1 MRVQLE
7 IACFNPESAS
17 IAAQAGADRIELC
30 DGIEVGGTTPD
41 LGTTQ
46 KVLTQVPIPVY
57 VMVRPRG
64 GDFVYT
70 EAEFQQMKATV
81 SELKKLQVH
90 GMVFGILKEDD
101 TLDEERNRLLVALAH
116 PIPCTF
122 HRAFDRVKHWEI
134 ALEQIIDCGFSTI
147 LTSGTKA
154 NVVEGINILQAIQLQ
169 AGDRIAIMPGGG
181 LRASNVR
188 QIVHTTGVHFVHSSA
203 ITEGGTLAN
212 PDEIIA
218 LKKES
223 NA

>member
-1 MRVQLE
+1 MIQLE
-7 IACFNPESAS
+7 IACFNPESAI

-41 LGTTQ
+41 LETTQ

-70 EAEFQQMKATV
+70 DAEFQAMKDSIADF
-81 SELKKLQVH
+81 KKLQVH
-90 GMVFGILKEDD
+90 GLVFGILKEDD

-122 HRAFDRVKHWEI
+122 HRAFDRVSNWET
-134 ALEQIIDCGFSTI
+134 ALEQIIDCGFTTI

-154 NVVEGINILQAIQLQ
+154 NVVEGIHELQAMQQ
-169 AGDRIAIMPGGG
+169 KAANRITIMPGGG
-181 LRASNVR
+181 LRSSNVR
-188 QIVHTTGVHFVHSSA
+188 QIVNTTGVHFVHSSA
-203 ITEGGTLAN
+203 ITDGGIIAN
-212 PDEIIA
+212 PEEVIA

>member
-1 MRVQLE
+1 MIQLE
-7 IACFNPESAS
+7 IACFNPESAI
-17 IAAQAGADRIELC
+17 IAAQVGADRIELC
-30 DGIEVGGTTPD
+30 AGIDVGGTTPD
-41 LGTTQ
+41 FNTTQ
-46 KVLTQVPIPVY
+46 KVLIQVPIPVF

-70 EAEFQQMKATV
+70 DEEFQTMKA
-81 SELKKLQVH
+81 SIAAFKKLQVH
-90 GMVFGILKEDD
+90 GMVFGILEEDD
-101 TLDEERNRLLVALAH
+101 TLDEARNRLLVALAH

-134 ALEQIIDCGFSTI
+134 ALEQIIDCGFSTV

-154 NVVEGINILQAIQLQ
+154 NVLEGLYELQAMQQ
-169 AGDRIAIMPGGG
+169 HAGDRITIMPGGG
-181 LRASNVR
+181 LRSSNVR

-203 ITEGGTLAN
+203 ITDEGTLAN
-212 PDEIIA
+212 PEEIIA

>member
-1 MRVQLE
+1 MIQLE
-7 IACFNPESAS
+7 IACFNPESAI

-41 LGTTQ
+41 LETTK
-46 KVLTQVPIPVY
+46 KVLNQVPIPVY

-70 EAEFQQMKATV
+70 DAEFQAMKV
-81 SELKKLQVH
+81 SIAYFKKLQVH
-90 GMVFGILKEDD
+90 GLVFGILKEDD
-101 TLDEERNRLLVALAH
+101 TLDEARNRLLVALAH

-122 HRAFDRVKHWEI
+122 HRAFDRVSNWET
-134 ALEQIIDCGFSTI
+134 ALEQIIDCGFTTI

-154 NVVEGINILQAIQLQ
+154 NAVEGIHELQAIQQ
-169 AGDRIAIMPGGG
+169 KAANRIAIMPGGG
-181 LRASNVR
+181 LRSSNVR
-188 QIVHTTGVHFVHSSA
+188 QIVNTTGVHFVHSSA
-203 ITEGGTLAN
+203 ITDGGIIAN
-212 PDEIIA
+212 LEEIIA

>member
-1 MRVQLE
+1 MIQLE
-7 IACFNPESAS
+7 IACFNPESAI

-41 LGTTQ
+41 LETTQ

-70 EAEFQQMKATV
+70 DAEFQAMKDSIADF
-81 SELKKLQVH
+81 KKLQVH
-90 GMVFGILKEDD
+90 GLVFGILKEDD

-122 HRAFDRVKHWEI
+122 HRAFDRVSNWET
-134 ALEQIIDCGFSTI
+134 ALEQIIDCGFTTI

-154 NVVEGINILQAIQLQ
+154 NVVEGIHELQAMQQ
-169 AGDRIAIMPGGG
+169 KAADRIAIMPGGG
-181 LRASNVR
+181 LRSSNVR
-188 QIVHTTGVHFVHSSA
+188 QIVNTTGVHFVHSSA
-203 ITEGGTLAN
+203 ITDGGTIAN
-212 PDEIIA
+212 PEEVIA

>member
-1 MRVQLE
+1 MIQLE
-7 IACFNPESAS
+7 IACFNPESAI

-30 DGIEVGGTTPD
+30 DGIEVGGTTPN
-41 LGTTQ
+41 LETTQ

-70 EAEFQQMKATV
+70 DAEFLAMKA
-81 SELKKLQVH
+81 SIAAFKKLQVQ
-90 GMVFGILKEDD
+90 GLVFGILKEDD
-101 TLDEERNRLLVALAH
+101 TLDEERNRILVALAH

-134 ALEQIIDCGFSTI
+134 ALEQIIDCGFSTV

-154 NVVEGINILQAIQLQ
+154 NLMEGLHELQAMQQQ
-169 AGDRIAIMPGGG
+169 AGDRITIMPGGG
-181 LRASNVR
+181 LRSSNVL
-188 QIVHTTGVHFVHSSA
+188 QIVHATGVHFVHSSA
-203 ITEGGTLAN
+203 ITDGGTLAN
-212 PDEIIA
+212 PEEIIA
-218 LKKES
+218 IKKES

>member
-1 MRVQLE
+1 MIQLE
-7 IACFNPESAS
+7 IACFNPESAI

-30 DGIEVGGTTPD
+30 DGIEVGGTTPN
-41 LGTTQ
+41 LETTQ

-64 GDFVYT
+64 GDFVYSD
-70 EAEFQQMKATV
+70 EEFQAMKA
-81 SELKKLQVH
+81 SIAAFKKLQVH
-90 GMVFGILKEDD
+90 GLVFGILKEDD

-134 ALEQIIDCGFSTI
+134 ALEQIIDCGFSTV

-154 NVVEGINILQAIQLQ
+154 NVVEGLHELQAMQQQ
-169 AGDRIAIMPGGG
+169 AGDRITIMPGGG
-181 LRASNVR
+181 LRLSNVR

-203 ITEGGTLAN
+203 ITDGGTIAN
-212 PDEIIA
+212 PEEIVA

>member
-7 IACFNPESAS
+7 IACFNPESAI
-17 IAAQAGADRIELC
+17 IAAQAGADRIELSA
-30 DGIEVGGTTPD
+30 GIDVGGTTPD
-41 LGTTQ
+41 FNTTQ
-46 KVLTQVPIPVY
+46 KVLTQVPIPVF

-70 EAEFQQMKATV
+70 DEEFQAMKA
-81 SELKKLQVH
+81 SIAAFKKLQVH

-122 HRAFDRVKHWEI
+122 HRAFDQVSDWKET
-134 ALEQIIDCGFSTI
+134 LEQIIDCGFSTI

-154 NVVEGINILQAIQLQ
+154 NVMEGIHELLAMQQQ
-169 AGDRIAIMPGGG
+169 AGDRISIMPGGG
-181 LRASNVR
+181 LRSSNVR
-188 QIVHTTGVHFVHSSA
+188 QIVYITGVHFVHSSA
-203 ITEGGTLAN
+203 ITDGGTLAN
-212 PDEIIA
+212 PNEIITI
-218 LKKES
+218 KKES

>member
-1 MRVQLE
+1 MIQLE
-7 IACFNPESAS
+7 IACFNSESAI

-41 LGTTQ
+41 LETTK

-70 EAEFQQMKATV
+70 DAEFQAMKDSIADF
-81 SELKKLQVH
+81 KKLQVH
-90 GMVFGILKEDD
+90 GLVFGILKEED

-122 HRAFDRVKHWEI
+122 HRAFDRVSNWET
-134 ALEQIIDCGFSTI
+134 ALEQIIDCGFTTI

-154 NVVEGINILQAIQLQ
+154 NVVEGMHELQVMQQKA
-169 AGDRIAIMPGGG
+169 ADRIAIMPGGG
-181 LRASNVR
+181 LRSSNVR
-188 QIVHTTGVHFVHSSA
+188 QIVNTTGVHFVHSSA
-203 ITEGGTLAN
+203 ITDGGIIAN
-212 PDEIIA
+212 PEEVIA

>member
-1 MRVQLE
+1 MIQLE
-7 IACFNPESAS
+7 IACFNPESAI

-41 LGTTQ
+41 LETTQ

-70 EAEFQQMKATV
+70 DAEFQAMKDSIADF
-81 SELKKLQVH
+81 KKLQVH
-90 GMVFGILKEDD
+90 GLVFGILKEDD

-122 HRAFDRVKHWEI
+122 HRAFDRVSNWET
-134 ALEQIIDCGFSTI
+134 ALEQIIDCGFTTI

-154 NVVEGINILQAIQLQ
+154 NVVEGIHELQAMQQ
-169 AGDRIAIMPGGG
+169 KAANRIAIMPGGG
-181 LRASNVR
+181 LRSSNVC
-188 QIVHTTGVHFVHSSA
+188 QIKNTTGVHFVHSSA
-203 ITEGGTLAN
+203 ITDGGIIAN
-212 PDEIIA
+212 PEEVKA

>member
-1 MRVQLE
+1 MIQLE
-7 IACFNPESAS
+7 IACFNSESAN

-30 DGIEVGGTTPD
+30 DGIDVGGTTPN
-41 LGTTQ
+41 LETTQ

-64 GDFVYT
+64 GDFVYSD
-70 EAEFQQMKATV
+70 EEFQAMKA
-81 SELKKLQVH
+81 SIAAFKKLQVH
-90 GMVFGILKEDD
+90 GLVFGILKEDD

-122 HRAFDRVKHWEI
+122 HRAFDRVTNWET
-134 ALEQIIDCGFSTI
+134 ALEQIIDCGFSTV

-154 NVVEGINILQAIQLQ
+154 NVVEGLHELQAMQQQ
-169 AGDRIAIMPGGG
+169 AGDRITIMPGGG
-181 LRASNVR
+181 LRSSNVR
-188 QIVHTTGVHFVHSSA
+188 HIVLTTGVHFVHSSA
-203 ITEGGTLAN
+203 ITDGGILAN
-212 PDEIIA
+212 PEEIIA

>member
-1 MRVQLE
+1 MIQLE
-7 IACFNPESAS
+7 IACFNPESAI

-41 LGTTQ
+41 LETTK

-70 EAEFQQMKATV
+70 DAEFQAMKDSIADF
-81 SELKKLQVH
+81 KKLQVH
-90 GMVFGILKEDD
+90 GLVFGILKEED

-122 HRAFDRVKHWEI
+122 HRAFDRVSNWET
-134 ALEQIIDCGFSTI
+134 ALEQIIDCGFTTI

-154 NVVEGINILQAIQLQ
+154 NVVEGIHELQVMQQKA
-169 AGDRIAIMPGGG
+169 ADRIAIMPGGG
-181 LRASNVR
+181 LRSSNVR
-188 QIVHTTGVHFVHSSA
+188 QIVNTTGVHFVHSSA
-203 ITEGGTLAN
+203 ITDGGIIAN
-212 PDEIIA
+212 PEEVIA

>member
-1 MRVQLE
+1 MIQLE
-7 IACFNPESAS
+7 IACFNPESAI

-41 LGTTQ
+41 LETTQ

-70 EAEFQQMKATV
+70 DAEFQAMKDSIADF
-81 SELKKLQVH
+81 KKLQVH
-90 GMVFGILKEDD
+90 GLVFGILKEED

-122 HRAFDRVKHWEI
+122 HRAFDRVSNWET

-147 LTSGTKA
+147 LTSGTKV
-154 NVVEGINILQAIQLQ
+154 NVVEGIHELQAMQQ
-169 AGDRIAIMPGGG
+169 KAADRITIMPGGG
-181 LRASNVR
+181 LRSSNVR
-188 QIVHTTGVHFVHSSA
+188 QIVNKTGVHFVHSSA
-203 ITEGGTLAN
+203 ITDGGIIAN
-212 PDEIIA
+212 PEEVIA

>member
-1 MRVQLE
+1 MIQLE
-7 IACFNPESAS
+7 IACFNPESAI

-41 LGTTQ
+41 LETTQ

-70 EAEFQQMKATV
+70 DAEFQAMKGSITDF
-81 SELKKLQVH
+81 KKLQVH
-90 GMVFGILKEDD
+90 GLVFGILKEDD

-122 HRAFDRVKHWEI
+122 HRAFDRVSNWET
-134 ALEQIIDCGFSTI
+134 ALEQIIDCGFTTI

-154 NVVEGINILQAIQLQ
+154 NVVEGIHELQAMQQ
-169 AGDRIAIMPGGG
+169 KAANRIAIMPGGG
-181 LRASNVR
+181 LRSSNVR
-188 QIVHTTGVHFVHSSA
+188 QIKNTTGVHFVHSSA
-203 ITEGGTLAN
+203 ITDGGIIAN
-212 PDEIIA
+212 PEEVIA

>member
-1 MRVQLE
+1 MIQLE

-41 LGTTQ
+41 LDTTQ

-64 GDFVYT
+64 GDFCYT
-70 EAEFQQMKATV
+70 EAEFQLMKATV

-90 GMVFGILKEDD
+90 GLVFGILNEDNSI
-101 TLDEERNRLLVALAH
+101 DEERNRLLVALAQ

-122 HRAFDRVKHWEI
+122 HRAFDRVNDWKL

-154 NVVEGINILQAIQLQ
+154 NVTDGMFELQAMQLQ
-169 AGDRIAIMPGGG
+169 AGDRITIMPGGG

-188 QIVHTTGVHFVHSSA
+188 EIVTTTGVHFVHSSA
-203 ITEGGTLAN
+203 ITEGGILAN
-212 PDEIIA
+212 PDEIKA
-218 LKKES
+218 LKQQL
-223 NA
+223 

>member
-1 MRVQLE
+1 MIQLE
-7 IACFNPESAS
+7 IACFNPESAI

-41 LGTTQ
+41 LETTQ
-46 KVLTQVPIPVY
+46 KVLTQVPITVY

-70 EAEFQQMKATV
+70 DAEFQAMKDSIADF
-81 SELKKLQVH
+81 KKLQVH
-90 GMVFGILKEDD
+90 GLVFGILKEDD

-122 HRAFDRVKHWEI
+122 HRAFDRMSNWET
-134 ALEQIIDCGFSTI
+134 ALEQIIDCGFTTI

-154 NVVEGINILQAIQLQ
+154 NVVDGIHELQAMQQ
-169 AGDRIAIMPGGG
+169 KAADRITIMPGGG
-181 LRASNVR
+181 LRSSNVR
-188 QIVHTTGVHFVHSSA
+188 QIVNTTGVHFVHSSA
-203 ITEGGTLAN
+203 ITDGGTVAN
-212 PDEIIA
+212 PEEVIA

>member
-1 MRVQLE
+1 MIQLE
-7 IACFNPESAS
+7 IACFNSESAI

-41 LGTTQ
+41 LETTQ

-70 EAEFQQMKATV
+70 DAEFQAMKDSIADF
-81 SELKKLQVH
+81 KKLQVH
-90 GMVFGILKEDD
+90 GLVFGILKEDD

-122 HRAFDRVKHWEI
+122 HRAFDRVSNWET
-134 ALEQIIDCGFSTI
+134 ALEQIIDCGFTTI

-154 NVVEGINILQAIQLQ
+154 NVVEGIHELQAMQQ
-169 AGDRIAIMPGGG
+169 KAADRIAIMPGGG
-181 LRASNVR
+181 LRSTNVR
-188 QIVHTTGVHFVHSSA
+188 QIVNTTGVHFVHSST
-203 ITEGGTLAN
+203 ITDGGIIAN
-212 PDEIIA
+212 PEEVIA

>member
-1 MRVQLE
+1 MIQLE
-7 IACFNPESAS
+7 IACFNPESAI

-41 LGTTQ
+41 LETTQ

-70 EAEFQQMKATV
+70 DAEFQAMKGSIADF
-81 SELKKLQVH
+81 KKLQVH
-90 GMVFGILKEDD
+90 GLVFGILKEED

-122 HRAFDRVKHWEI
+122 HRAFDRVSNWET
-134 ALEQIIDCGFSTI
+134 ALEQIIDCGFTTI

-154 NVVEGINILQAIQLQ
+154 NVVEGIHELQAMQQ
-169 AGDRIAIMPGGG
+169 KAANRIAIMPGGG
-181 LRASNVR
+181 LRSSNVR
-188 QIVHTTGVHFVHSSA
+188 QIKNTTGVHFVHSSA
-203 ITEGGTLAN
+203 ITDGGIIAN
-212 PDEIIA
+212 PEEVIA

>member
-1 MRVQLE
+1 MIQLE
-7 IACFNPESAS
+7 IACFNPESAI

-41 LGTTQ
+41 LETTQ

-64 GDFVYT
+64 GDFVYND
-70 EAEFQQMKATV
+70 AEFQAMKA
-81 SELKKLQVH
+81 SIAAFKKLQVQ
-90 GMVFGILKEDD
+90 GLVFGILKEDD
-101 TLDEERNRLLVALAH
+101 TLDEARNRLLVALAH

-134 ALEQIIDCGFSTI
+134 ALEQIIDCGFSTV

-154 NVVEGINILQAIQLQ
+154 NVMEGLHELQAMQQQ
-169 AGDRIAIMPGGG
+169 AGDRITIMPGGG
-181 LRASNVR
+181 LRSSNVR
-188 QIVHTTGVHFVHSSA
+188 QIVHATGVHFVHSSA
-203 ITEGGTLAN
+203 ITDGGTLAN
-212 PDEIIA
+212 PEEIIA
-218 LKKES
+218 IKKES

>member
-7 IACFNPESAS
+7 IACFNPESAI

-30 DGIEVGGTTPD
+30 AGIDVGGTTPD
-41 LGTTQ
+41 FNTTQ
-46 KVLTQVPIPVY
+46 KVLTQVPIPVF

-70 EAEFQQMKATV
+70 DEEFQAMKA
-81 SELKKLQVH
+81 SIAAFKKLQVH

-122 HRAFDRVKHWEI
+122 HRAFDQVSDWKET
-134 ALEQIIDCGFSTI
+134 LEQIIDCGFSTI

-154 NVVEGINILQAIQLQ
+154 NVMEGIHELLAMQQQ
-169 AGDRIAIMPGGG
+169 AGDRISIMPGGG
-181 LRASNVR
+181 LRSSNVR
-188 QIVHTTGVHFVHSSA
+188 QIVYITGVHFVHSSA
-203 ITEGGTLAN
+203 ITDGGTLAN
-212 PDEIIA
+212 PNEIITI
-218 LKKES
+218 KKES